1 MLSGFMYILTIMA
14 MSLQYPN
21 GVCMPP
27 PKIVYCFHCKANL
40 LILPFRYQK
49 KIKKPLKN
57 LNSYQ
62 PLALKVPLWYLEEHH
77 YKDFVSQPS

>member
-40 LILPFRYQK
+40 LFLRFRYQK
-49 KIKKPLKN
+49 NVKN
-57 LNSYQ
+57 PGKNGFPTSR
-62 PLALKVPLWYLEEHH
+62 
-77 YKDFVSQPS
+77 